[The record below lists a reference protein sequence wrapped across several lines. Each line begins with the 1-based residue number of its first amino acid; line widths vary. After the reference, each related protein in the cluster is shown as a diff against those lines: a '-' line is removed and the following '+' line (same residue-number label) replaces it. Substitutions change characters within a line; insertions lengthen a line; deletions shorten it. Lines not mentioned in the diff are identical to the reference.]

1 MHSKSV
7 VVAQI
12 MYRLS
17 ETNFSAARKRY
28 NKVNQPY
35 NAIRTVHFVKSSIFE
50 FDQIPSSK
58 NGTIVII
65 DQNDLYLFDRIDR
78 FLNSFLDCYIARILD
93 SKENLN
99 ISIMDGK
106 LDQAWYF
113 LVKPST
119 KKKNFQNDFRETIYS
134 WLLIRDTIIVSE
146 EIFEEER
153 EKKEEERC
161 REERQRSWNFF
172 VSWKEEDVTAGGN
185 RIITS

>member
-65 DQNDLYLFDRIDR
+65 DQNDLYLFDRIDK

-106 LDQAWYF
+106 LDQAWF
-113 LVKPST
+113 VIFPCQT
-119 KKKNFQNDFRETIYS
+119 IDKKKKLPKWFSRNNLLLTLDTRYDNCFGRNIRGRKRKKRRGAMQRREAKVVEFLRLLEGGGCNS
-134 WLLIRDTIIVSE
+134 W
-146 EIFEEER
+146 
-153 EKKEEERC
+153 
-161 REERQRSWNFF
+161 W
-172 VSWKEEDVTAGGN
+172 
-185 RIITS
+185 